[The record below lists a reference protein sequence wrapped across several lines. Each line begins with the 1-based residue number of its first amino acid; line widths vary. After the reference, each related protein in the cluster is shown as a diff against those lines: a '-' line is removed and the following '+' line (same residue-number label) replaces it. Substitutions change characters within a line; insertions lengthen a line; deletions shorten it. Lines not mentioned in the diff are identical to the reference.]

1 MNSNL
6 KKLTALSLA
15 AVLALNLAGR
25 NVYAD
30 ESIIDESL
38 SEESVND
45 ESNRNETLFESD
57 EEQQK
62 SNDEN
67 NSLETEGEIKTNDV
81 EDTQDSIEN
90 EGIVDEGVV
99 DKQIITGFAD
109 LDESVF
115 TVEEKLPIKELG
127 LPEQLPVYINGSDEV
142 EYIAVTWEC
151 ADYENTEYESYTFS
165 PVWDVDVFEI
175 DNELDISI
183 PTIMVELNL
192 LVMSVN
198 TINDV
203 EVTTNES
210 SFDFSKGAING
221 LKDSYIESLSD
232 EQKKHINLVIPDS
245 IAGQKVTAI
254 SDYAF
259 YYTFHNNIQECAFN
273 IIDISEATNLISIG
287 SHAFD
292 SVELNQ
298 NAVLSL
304 PISNESSMTNIGTY
318 AFNNCKFS
326 GQLVLPASLIKIG
339 DSAFRMSNESVSF
352 TGELVIPENVET
364 IGTVAFSNQAGL
376 ETVRFDSKKITEIS
390 ASLFKYCK
398 GLNGVLVIPSN
409 IKKIGNHAFNGTNYN
424 AIYLPKRSENNDD
437 FVSER
442 TFGEHSDLNILIIC
456 DKSDYDYIYG
466 KTHKWLKPNIG
477 YEMTVDFLTD
487 NGSLFEPIT
496 RLYNQP
502 FNLEKQSNG
511 QWVVNNKYS
520 FPSISNMMW
529 GLSALESKG
538 VAVTDKVT
546 QDKLYSISAVEYPVF
561 TYSIGIDKEYDGEVS
576 VLRVNASHSKAKQ
589 YTGYGKPGDVFF
601 KYWWYWNTFDPIQY
615 EEIGFDINEYK
626 FKDVRG
632 TDGANCTVVVR
643 TYIVNDERKLV
654 KLINDTFHS
663 FTVNLLPAPSIV
675 NPIYSNEQ
683 RTIGS
688 GLPDISLSEGDTEG
702 TIKWDDG
709 QTITEGIHDYTWTFT
724 PVKNSVGS
732 SNYTTVTGKASLNFV
747 QGYNVIKG
755 NITNGDIELDKPYGA
770 VPNDD
775 LTITFKSNS
784 GYKLSSALLDNTD
797 IFNQVSD
804 NKYTIRN
811 IQSNHTLDAS
821 FTSMETKDVED
832 VIESLPDIKD
842 VVITEE
848 VKNDILDA
856 KLHYDAVT
864 KDSEDISED
873 AKEKMYEAISKL
885 DQVETAITPKANVTN
900 NIDVSNEVSLLEN
913 METEDAEALKNSNNA
928 SLKIELV
935 VDVAPIDDDKQQVLE
950 RVLGDAV
957 VGDSFDV
964 TVIKKLIDNNS
975 VTKETPLKELK
986 KPIQLVFEIPSNLPA
1001 IEQGY
1006 VREFSIIRLH
1016 DVNGQIIPDI
1026 LKDEDSYEDS
1036 ISVSSDKFSTYII
1049 IYKDVKK
1056 QDSSQGGGSGSYF
1069 KTYTIRF
1076 ETFGGSSIDSVTDVK
1091 TGKKIN
1097 APTEPKRKGYIFK
1110 GWYIDQA
1117 CTELWDFSKNAVT
1130 SNLTLYAGWEKIAEV
1145 QTFNLVF
1152 DSMGGS
1158 FVDEMKGL
1166 AAGEIVNVSVT
1177 PVKEGYTFNGW
1188 YLDKACT
1195 IPWDYIVNDN
1205 LILYAGWNKNEI
1217 ERQSFLIVFESNNG
1231 DSTLS
1236 EYLPAGDKVS
1246 MPESPVREGYT
1257 FIGWFI
1263 DEECTI
1269 PWDLDTAV
1277 NSNVTLY
1284 AGWKEIERQIHLVIS
1299 EETAEKKIENIKVT
1313 EGKKAEMPQ
1322 EPVKEGYLF
1331 KGWFTDKE
1339 CTIPWDFDTNVVDED
1354 MTLYAGWEKVE
1365 EKKETNEQPEKEP
1378 TVSKE
1383 ANNTTVLTVSAL
1395 AAVTAL
1401 IACVFVFKR
1410 KKANK

>member
-109 LDESVF
+109 LDESIF

-151 ADYENTEYESYTFS
+151 ADYENTEYDSYTFS
-165 PVWDVDVFEI
+165 PVWDEDSYELT
-175 DNELDISI
+175 LDIDSNAVPVI
-183 PTIMVELNL
+183 EVNIQN
-192 LVMSVN
+192 VMSIDSRESNVVTPEAGDYDF
-198 TINDV
+198 TIDGENIKI
-203 EVTTNES
+203 TGINEKFLS
-210 SFDFSKGAING
+210 G
-221 LKDSYIESLSD
+221 LTA
-232 EQKKHINLVIPDS
+232 EQKQNINLVIPES
-245 IAGQKVTAI
+245 INGQKVKSI
-254 SDYAF
+254 GDYAF
-259 YYTFHNNIQECAFN
+259 DTMYYSYTKYKGCTITGLDLTNATFLETIGNNAFY
-273 IIDISEATNLISIG
+273 NLNTGTELRLPKSI
-287 SHAFD
+287 
-292 SVELNQ
+292 
-298 NAVLSL
+298 
-304 PISNESSMTNIGTY
+304 T
-318 AFNNCKFS
+318 
-326 GQLVLPASLIKIG
+326 KIG
-339 DSAFRMSNESVSF
+339 NKAFSISSSTHGF
-352 TGELVIPENVET
+352 IGELVIPENVET
-364 IGTVAFSNQAGL
+364 IGTLAFSNQAGL
-376 ETVRFDSKKITEIS
+376 KSIHFESDKMTEIS
-390 ASLFKYCK
+390 ESLFKNCA
-398 GLNGVLVIPSN
+398 GLNGVLVIPEN
-409 IKKIGNHAFNGTNYN
+409 IQTIGNLAFDGTNFN
-424 AIYLPKRSENNDD
+424 SVYLPKRTKIKIDNSETENTK
-437 FVSER
+437 FVSEK
-442 TFGEHSDLNILIIC
+442 TFGSSSSTLIIC
-456 DKSDYDYIYG
+456 NQDDYDYIYN
-466 KTHKWLKPNIG
+466 TIHRWVNSNVS
-477 YEMTVDFLTD
+477 YEMIVSFET
-487 NGSLFEPIT
+487 NGGGSFEPIT
-496 RLYNQP
+496 RLYNHAY
-502 FNLEKQSNG
+502 NLEKQSDG
-511 QWVVNNKYS
+511 QWLVNNKYS
-520 FPSISNMMW
+520 FPSIPNMKW
-529 GLSALESKG
+529 GLSSSESKE

-546 QDKLYSISAVEYPVF
+546 QDKLYSILAVEYPVI
-561 TYSIGIDKEYDGEVS
+561 TYSIGVDKEYDGEVAI
-576 VLRVNASHSKAKQ
+576 LKVNASHSKAKEF
-589 YTGYGKPGDVFF
+589 TGKGRPGDVYFY
-601 KYWWYWNTFDPIQY
+601 YWWYWDTITPREYVLD
-615 EEIGFDINEYK
+615 GFDANEYE
-626 FKDVRG
+626 FKDVRNTSFAIG
-632 TDGANCTVVVR
+632 CSVIVQ
-643 TYIVNDERKLV
+643 TYVLNDNGKLE
-654 KLINDTFHS
+654 KLKKDEYHTFS
-663 FTVNLLPAPSIV
+663 VDLRQAPSIV

-688 GLPDISLSEGDTEG
+688 GFPDIRLSKGDTEG

-709 QTITEGIHDYTWTFT
+709 QTITEGVHDYTWTFT

-755 NITNGDIELDKPYGA
+755 NITNGDIALDKPFGA

-775 LTITFKSNS
+775 LTITFKPNS

-797 IFNQVSD
+797 IFDEVSD

-832 VIESLPDIKD
+832 VIDSLPDISD
-842 VVITEE
+842 DVITEE

-1049 IYKDVKK
+1049 VYKDVKK

-1076 ETFGGSSIDSVTDVK
+1076 ETFGGSSIDSITDVK

-1130 SNLTLYAGWEKIAEV
+1130 SNLTLYAGWEKVAEA

-1158 FVDEMKGL
+1158 FVDEMKGV
-1166 AAGEIVNVSVT
+1166 AAGEIVNVSVI
-1177 PVKEGYTFNGW
+1177 PVKEGYTFKGW
-1188 YLDKACT
+1188 YIDKACT

-1269 PWDLDTAV
+1269 PWELDTAV

-1299 EETAEKKIENIKVT
+1299 EETTEKKSENIKVT

-1322 EPVKEGYLF
+1322 EPVKEGYIF
-1331 KGWFTDKE
+1331 KGWFSDKE

-1365 EKKETNEQPEKEP
+1365 KKKETNEQPEKEP

>member
-1 MNSNL
+1 MRQYF
-6 KKLTALSLA
+6 KKLTALSVA
-15 AVLALNLAGR
+15 TVLALNLAGV
-25 NVYAD
+25 NVYAEGSGGEGSTIEATPYEAEEDVPDSD
-30 ESIIDESL
+30 EDDVLDVDNSI
-38 SEESVND
+38 
-45 ESNRNETLFESD
+45 ESD
-57 EEQQK
+57 DDQIQDLVD
-62 SNDEN
+62 DE
-67 NSLETEGEIKTNDV
+67 V
-81 EDTQDSIEN
+81 IE
-90 EGIVDEGVV
+90 

-109 LDESVF
+109 LDNTF
-115 TVEEKLPIKELG
+115 FALEEKLPIDELG
-127 LPEQLPVYINGSDEV
+127 LPELLPVYINNNEEV
-142 EYIAVTWEC
+142 MYIDVIWTC
-151 ADYENTEYESYTFS
+151 DDDYENTEYEIYTFS
-165 PVWDVDVFEI
+165 PAWDENVFEI
-175 DNELDISI
+175 DSELDISI
-183 PTIMVELNL
+183 PIITVEINS
-192 LVMSVN
+192 LVMIVK

-203 EVTTNES
+203 EVTTDES

-221 LKDSYIESLSD
+221 LKDSFIESLSE
-232 EQKKHINLVIPDS
+232 EQKKHINLVIPNS

-259 YYTFHNNIQECAFN
+259 YYTFHKNIKECAFN

-292 SVELNQ
+292 GVELNQ

-318 AFNNCKFS
+318 AFNNCRFS

-376 ETVRFDSKKITEIS
+376 ESVRFDSEKITEIS

-409 IKKIGNHAFNGTNYN
+409 IKKIGNHAFNGTSYN
-424 AIYLPKRSENNDD
+424 AIYLPKRSESNDD

-456 DKSDYDYIYG
+456 DKSDYDYIYN
-466 KTHKWLKPNIG
+466 KTHKWLKSNIG

-487 NGSLFEPIT
+487 NGSSFAPIT

-502 FNLEKQSNG
+502 FNLEKQSDG
-511 QWVVNNKYS
+511 QWIVNNKYS
-520 FPSISNMMW
+520 FPSIPNMKW
-529 GLSALESKG
+529 GLSASESKE

-546 QDKLYSISAVEYPVF
+546 QDKIYSISAVEYPVF

-576 VLRVNASHSKAKQ
+576 VLRVNASHSKAKEF
-589 YTGYGKPGDVFF
+589 TGKGTPGDVFF
-601 KYWWYWNTFDPIQY
+601 YYWWYWDTINPREYVLD
-615 EEIGFDINEYK
+615 GFDANEYE
-626 FKDVRG
+626 FKDVRNTAFAIG
-632 TDGANCTVVVR
+632 CRVIVQTYVLNANG
-643 TYIVNDERKLV
+643 KLE
-654 KLINDTFHS
+654 KLIGDTYHTFS
-663 FTVNLLPAPSIV
+663 VDLRQAPSIV
-675 NPIYSNEQ
+675 NPIYANEP

-688 GLPDISLSEGDTEG
+688 GLPDINLSAGDTEG

-709 QTITEGIHDYTWTFT
+709 QTITEGVHEYTWTFI
-724 PVKNSVGS
+724 PVENSVGS
-732 SNYTTVTGKASLNFV
+732 SNYTTVKGKASLNFV

-775 LTITFKSNS
+775 LTITFKPNS

-797 IFNQVSD
+797 ILNQVSD

-811 IQSNHTLDAS
+811 IQSNHTLDAF

-864 KDSEDISED
+864 KDSGDISED

-913 METEDAEALKNSNNA
+913 METEDAEALKNSNTT

-935 VDVAPIDDDKQQVLE
+935 VDAATINDDDKQQALE
-950 RVLGDAV
+950 SVLGDAV

-964 TVIKKLIDNNS
+964 TVIKKLTDNNF
-975 VTKETPLKELK
+975 TKETPLKELK

-1016 DVNGQIIPDI
+1016 EVGGKIIPEV

-1049 IYKDVKK
+1049 VYKDVKK

-1076 ETFGGSSIDSVTDVK
+1076 ETFGGSSIDSITDVK

-1130 SNLTLYAGWEKIAEV
+1130 SNITLYAGWEKIAEA

-1166 AAGEIVNVSVT
+1166 AAGEIVNVSII
-1177 PVKEGYTFNGW
+1177 PVKEGYTFTGW

-1195 IPWDYIVNDN
+1195 IPWDYTVNDN

-1217 ERQSFLIVFESNNG
+1217 ERQSYLIVFESNNG

-1257 FIGWFI
+1257 FIGWFV

-1269 PWDLDTAV
+1269 PWKLDTTV

-1299 EETAEKKIENIKVT
+1299 EETAEKKSENIKVT

-1322 EPVKEGYLF
+1322 EPVKEGYIF
-1331 KGWFTDKE
+1331 KGWFADKE

-1378 TVSKE
+1378 TVSNKTD
-1383 ANNTTVLTVSAL
+1383 NTTVLTVSAL

>member
-1 MNSNL
+1 MNL

-30 ESIIDESL
+30 ESIIDESV

-45 ESNRNETLFESD
+45 ESNGNETLFESD

-67 NSLETEGEIKTNDV
+67 HPLETDGEIGTNDV

-165 PVWDVDVFEI
+165 PAWYEDSYELA
-175 DNELDISI
+175 LDIDSNAVPVI
-183 PTIMVELNL
+183 EVNIQN
-192 LVMSVN
+192 VMSIDSRESNVVTPEVGDYEFTKDGDN
-198 TINDV
+198 IKITGIN
-203 EVTTNES
+203 EKFLS
-210 SFDFSKGAING
+210 G
-221 LKDSYIESLSD
+221 LTA
-232 EQKKHINLVIPDS
+232 EQKQNINLVIPES
-245 IAGQKVTAI
+245 INGQKVKSI
-254 SDYAF
+254 GDYAF
-259 YYTFHNNIQECAFN
+259 DTMYYSNTKYKGCTITGLDLTNATFLETIGNNAFY
-273 IIDISEATNLISIG
+273 NLNTGTELRLPKSI
-287 SHAFD
+287 
-292 SVELNQ
+292 
-298 NAVLSL
+298 
-304 PISNESSMTNIGTY
+304 T
-318 AFNNCKFS
+318 
-326 GQLVLPASLIKIG
+326 KIG
-339 DSAFRMSNESVSF
+339 NKAFSISSSTHGF
-352 TGELVIPENVET
+352 IGELVIPENVET
-364 IGTVAFSNQAGL
+364 IGTLAFSNQAGFNS
-376 ETVRFDSKKITEIS
+376 VRFESKKLTELPDE
-390 ASLFKYCK
+390 LFKNCT
-398 GLNGVLVIPSN
+398 GLNGVLKIPEY
-409 IKKIGNHAFNGTNYN
+409 IKKIGSKVFYGTKYN
-424 AIYLPKRSENNDD
+424 AIYLPKRTDNNTD
-437 FVSER
+437 FISK
-442 TFGEHSDLNILIIC
+442 TAFGENTTATLIIC
-456 DKSDYDYIYG
+456 DENDYNYIFNQIYSN
-466 KTHKWLKPNIG
+466 LQSNVG
-477 YEMTVDFLTD
+477 YEMTVSFET
-487 NGSLFEPIT
+487 NGEGSFEPIT
-496 RLYNQP
+496 RLFNHPYN
-502 FNLEKQSNG
+502 LVKQSDG
-511 QWVVNNKYS
+511 QWVKTNYK
-520 FPSISNMMW
+520 FPKTQGKKW
-529 GLSALESKG
+529 GLNATDITPVTESSLI
-538 VAVTDKVT
+538 T
-546 QDKLYSISAVEYPVF
+546 QDKLYPIIEYEDPVITF
-561 TYSIGIDKEYDGEVS
+561 SEHIDKVYDGQPATLTVTVS
-576 VLRVNASHSKAKQ
+576 HPLANSASQAEN
-589 YTGYGKPGDVFF
+589 GDVLFY
-601 KYWWYWNTFDPIQY
+601 YWWSWDTITPKKYVLK
-615 EEIGFDINEYK
+615 GFDKNQYA
-626 FKDVRG
+626 FSDVLAPYG
-632 TDGANCTVVVR
+632 ISCTVTVGAYVVYDD
-643 TYIVNDERKLV
+643 TKTKLFYSTSHHFHVNMHQAD
-654 KLINDTFHS
+654 
-663 FTVNLLPAPSIV
+663 PIV
-675 NPIYSNEQ
+675 NPIYPRGMVNINSDFPE
-683 RTIGS
+683 IK
-688 GLPDISLSEGDTEG
+688 LSEGDTAG
-702 TIKWDDG
+702 TITWDKG
-709 QTITEGIHDYTWTFT
+709 QTLKEGINDYTWTFT
-724 PVKNSVGS
+724 PKKNAVNAYNYKTASGTVQLNGVKG
-732 SNYTTVTGKASLNFV
+732 YTVTAEEFIHGSFSIDKPQGAIPGESITINFIPDIGYKVASAKLDDSD
-747 QGYNVIKG
+747 
-755 NITNGDIELDKPYGA
+755 ITNYI
-770 VPNDD
+770 VN
-775 LTITFKSNS
+775 
-784 GYKLSSALLDNTD
+784 
-797 IFNQVSD
+797 
-804 NKYTIRN
+804 NKYTIENMQHDSRL
-811 IQSNHTLDAS
+811 SVS
-821 FTSMETKDVED
+821 FESMETKDVED

-856 KLHYDAVT
+856 KLHYDAIT

-885 DQVETAITPKANVTN
+885 DQVETAITTKANVNN
-900 NIDVSNEVSLLEN
+900 NIDVSNEVPLLEN
-913 METEDAEALKNSNNA
+913 METADAEALKNSNTT

-935 VDVAPIDDDKQQVLE
+935 VDNAKIEGDKQQILDS
-950 RVLGDAV
+950 VLGDAV

-964 TVIKKLIDNNS
+964 TVIKKLTDNN

-986 KPIQLVFEIPSNLPA
+986 KPIQLIFEIPSNLPV

-1016 DVNGQIIPDI
+1016 EVGGQIIPEV
-1026 LKDEDSYEDS
+1026 LKDEDSFEDS

-1049 IYKDVKK
+1049 VYKDVKK
-1056 QDSSQGGGSGSYF
+1056 QDSSQGGGSGSYI

-1076 ETFGGSSIDSVTDVK
+1076 ETFGGSSIDSITDVK

-1130 SNLTLYAGWEKIAEV
+1130 SNLTLYAGWEKIAEA

-1158 FVDEMKGL
+1158 IVDEMKGV
-1166 AAGEIVNVSVT
+1166 AAGEIVNVSVI
-1177 PVKEGYTFNGW
+1177 PVKEGYTFKGW
-1188 YLDKACT
+1188 YIDKACT

-1236 EYLPAGDKVS
+1236 EYLPTGDKVS

-1257 FIGWFI
+1257 FIGWFV

-1269 PWDLDTAV
+1269 PFELDTAV

-1299 EETAEKKIENIKVT
+1299 EETAEKKSENIKVT
-1313 EGKKAEMPQ
+1313 EGKKAEMPK
-1322 EPVKEGYLF
+1322 EPVKEGYIF
-1331 KGWFTDKE
+1331 KGWFADKE
-1339 CTIPWDFDTNVVDED
+1339 CTIPWDFDINVVDKD

-1383 ANNTTVLTVSAL
+1383 ANNTTVVTLSAL